1 MAKGREEK
9 ISSGERELENQDVE
23 SSLKS
28 PNLMMLSAI
37 VDGINLSTS
46 LEGSIPFSRISST
59 DISEALL
66 MAQSASILLDSLV
79 TTTLMLLFPFRELPS

>member
-9 ISSGERELENQDVE
+9 VSSGERELENQDVE

-46 LEGSIPFSRISST
+46 LEGSISFSRISST